1 MLEGSQNSKREEFRG
16 ARVRVVGTDPDNPDE
31 GRVFVWTKMGW
42 FERVEGQSG
51 GVSFIPVT
59 HSENELR
66 EFISRRDPSV
76 DLVPLGGSYGKMV
89 SEEFMEQSPAY
100 SDSPEYS
107 SEDPNQEDDQQ
118 YHQHDL

>member
-1 MLEGSQNSKREEFRG
+1 MVEGSENSTREDFRG
-16 ARVRVVGTDPDNPDE
+16 ARVRVFGTAPDNPEE

-42 FERVEGQSG
+42 FERVEGPSG
-51 GVSFIPVT
+51 GVAFIPVAQ
-59 HSENELR
+59 SENELR
-66 EFISRRDPSV
+66 EFISRQDPSV
-76 DLVPLGGSYGKMV
+76 DLVPLGGSYRKMI

-107 SEDPNQEDDQQ
+107 RDDPNQEDDQQ

>member
-1 MLEGSQNSKREEFRG
+1 MLEGSENSTREEFRG

-51 GVSFIPVT
+51 GVSFIPVAQ
-59 HSENELR
+59 SENELR

-107 SEDPNQEDDQQ
+107 IEDPNQEDDQQ

>member
-1 MLEGSQNSKREEFRG
+1 MLEGSENSTRGEFRG

-51 GVSFIPVT
+51 GVSFIPVAQ
-59 HSENELR
+59 SENELR
-66 EFISRRDPSV
+66 EFISRRDPSF
-76 DLVPLGGSYGKMV
+76 DLVPLGGSYRKIV

>member
-1 MLEGSQNSKREEFRG
+1 MLEGSENSTREEFRG

-51 GVSFIPVT
+51 SVSFIPVAQ
-59 HSENELR
+59 SENELR

-76 DLVPLGGSYGKMV
+76 DLVPLGGSYRKMV

-100 SDSPEYS
+100 SDSTEYS

-118 YHQHDL
+118 YHQHD

>member
-1 MLEGSQNSKREEFRG
+1 MLEGSENSTREEFRG

-31 GRVFVWTKMGW
+31 GRVFIWTKMGW

-51 GVSFIPVT
+51 GVSFIPVAQ
-59 HSENELR
+59 SENELR
-66 EFISRRDPSV
+66 EFISRRDPSF

>member
-1 MLEGSQNSKREEFRG
+1 MLEGSQNSTREEFRG

-51 GVSFIPVT
+51 GVSFIPVAQ
-59 HSENELR
+59 SENELR

-76 DLVPLGGSYGKMV
+76 DLVPLGGSYGRMV

-118 YHQHDL
+118 YHQHD

>member
-1 MLEGSQNSKREEFRG
+1 MLEGSENSAREEFRG

-51 GVSFIPVT
+51 GVSFIPVAQ
-59 HSENELR
+59 SENELR

-118 YHQHDL
+118 YHQHD

>member
-1 MLEGSQNSKREEFRG
+1 MLEGSENSTREEFRG

-42 FERVEGQSG
+42 FERVVGQSG
-51 GVSFIPVT
+51 GVSFIPVAQ
-59 HSENELR
+59 SENELR

-76 DLVPLGGSYGKMV
+76 DLVPLGGGYRKMV

-107 SEDPNQEDDQQ
+107 SEDPNQEEDQQ
-118 YHQHDL
+118 YHQHD

>member
-1 MLEGSQNSKREEFRG
+1 MLEGSENSTREEFRG

-51 GVSFIPVT
+51 GVSFIPVAQ
-59 HSENELR
+59 SENELH

>member
-1 MLEGSQNSKREEFRG
+1 MLEGSQNSTREEFRG

-51 GVSFIPVT
+51 GVSFIPVAQ
-59 HSENELR
+59 SENELR
-66 EFISRRDPSV
+66 EFISRRDPSL

-118 YHQHDL
+118 YHQHD